1 MSLTNATYQ
10 RSIDLAGEI
19 KQARD
24 VVTECDRAEEEKR
37 QAYYS
42 AQADTQAARARL
54 AEKLQEREQLA
65 AKAHAD
71 VMQAGEETPPAVE
84 CAQPGVYPSVFD
96 LDGQGLSVHVTDG
109 IGNTFTEIHANG
121 HARVADSELPEF

>member
-19 KQARD
+19 KQAKD
-24 VVTECDRAEEEKR
+24 VVTECDRKCEETAAAHESALLSLERAKQRLSEKIAE
-37 QAYYS
+37 
-42 AQADTQAARARL
+42 RA
-54 AEKLQEREQLA
+54 ELA

-71 VMQAGEETPPAVE
+71 VMQAGEETPPAE
-84 CAQPGVYPSVFD
+84 LAAGTW
-96 LDGQGLSVHVTDG
+96 GEG
-109 IGNTFTEIHANG
+109 ILNG